1 MTNKGDDMSKMSQ
14 LAAEIECAL
23 DDGFSYDE
31 IIQGLQNEYDITR
44 AEALKMI
51 NGVSA
56 AMDADE
62 RAREIAAEA
71 YYA

>member
-1 MTNKGDDMSKMSQ
+1 MSKVKQMTREEVEVLLQ
-14 LAAEIECAL
+14 KM
-23 DDGFSYDE
+23 DE
-31 IIQGLQNEYDITR
+31 LVDFLFENK
-44 AEALKMI
+44 L

>member
-1 MTNKGDDMSKMSQ
+1 MSKMSQ

-44 AEALKMI
+44 AEALKLI

-71 YYA
+71 RFV